1 MEEILGPSTS
11 HADLLTLKMVPLK
24 LITMLMDTRE
34 YLKMVME
41 FVTALTEN
49 LTVTEEA
56 ITGPLD
62 MVVTADFLEEGILD
76 ADLMEH
82 LDLVEDLL
90 EAGTSTSS
98 SMTRSPWRRTTP
110 TTVVEAE
117 RSGAS
122 KLRTI

>member
-1 MEEILGPSTS
+1 MEETLGLNISPVDIIKT
-11 HADLLTLKMVPLK
+11 LPPKLT
-24 LITMLMDTRE
+24 TMLMDTLE
-34 YLKMVME
+34 YLKVVME
-41 FVTALTEN
+41 SITALTEI

-82 LDLVEDLL
+82 LDLVEDLP
-90 EAGTSTSS
+90 EAGISIGSP
-98 SMTRSPWRRTTP
+98 MTRSPWRRTTP